1 MGSLSAAAPLGAAR
15 ACPLP
20 ESWSLCLHTSSN
32 RVLSAIQAIAFPCW
46 PIWSPSADLRRRPEL
61 TVHGAA
67 GLCMPGP
74 SFHCEWQLPPDT
86 PTRTPGPVSPLP
98 WETRQLLGDH
108 IDVPPTPESS
118 LHVLRSWKM
127 VPTPIVSPRKPA
139 SCFSGFPVPHR
150 SGMQNIRAQEGS
162 KDPTQPS
169 RCSQSGE
176 AKRWASDPQATPQ

>member
-1 MGSLSAAAPLGAAR
+1 MSPPRVLEPLLAH
-15 ACPLP
+15 LQ
-20 ESWSLCLHTSSN
+20 H

-86 PTRTPGPVSPLP
+86 PTRTPGPVSRCPGRLVSC
-98 WETRQLLGDH
+98 WETILMS
-108 IDVPPTPESS
+108 PESS
-118 LHVLRSWKM
+118 LHALRSWKM

-162 KDPTQPS
+162 KDPTRPS